1 MIMMMMS
8 MLMMTYVIP
17 EGRGLWHGLCGH
29 LVLCQRHVVVLSS
42 QELQITKRHNHF
54 RPLSTKLAHYW
65 VQMDPIQWDHIIPNT
80 MQWGLW
86 VPLDLVSIRPLGKP
100 CLWPVFGSKIL
111 DFLCKIML
119 FPYPE
124 VTLGT
129 FEFLAGSHSAARHF
143 MSNRPKSSFLGT
155 QLQNSS
161 PSPSLDSLT
170 IKQHCHSAQCSHYPS
185 LCSCFMCYHLSL

>member
-1 MIMMMMS
+1 MVVLMIMIMMMMS

-86 VPLDLVSIRPLGKP
+86 VPLDLVSIRPLGNRV
-100 CLWPVFGSKIL
+100 CGQ
-111 DFLCKIML
+111 
-119 FPYPE
+119 
-124 VTLGT
+124 
-129 FEFLAGSHSAARHF
+129 FLAQ
-143 MSNRPKSSFLGT
+143 KS
-155 QLQNSS
+155 
-161 PSPSLDSLT
+161 
-170 IKQHCHSAQCSHYPS
+170 
-185 LCSCFMCYHLSL
+185 